1 MSDKAIY
8 LGSKALHQNEAEVQL
23 LEVEKNGEL
32 FYKIENSNEM
42 PAFFMSIVS
51 ASNHWLFVSS
61 NGALTAGRKNSEHA
75 ILPYY
80 TDDKI
85 TEGSETTG
93 SKTIF
98 LVTKDEQTFLWEPQ
112 SDLYKGVYDIQRN
125 LYKNKL
131 GNKVLFEEINRDLG
145 LIYSI
150 EWTTSDVFG
159 FIRKSVLKNTDS
171 TRVGIRFIDGLQ
183 NVLPYGVGEWQQMA
197 MSNLVD
203 AYKKAELEPDAKI
216 GIYALSSVI
225 VDRAEPSEALK
236 SNVVWSL
243 GRPNAKVLISAKN
256 IAAFRKGKDP
266 EVHHE
271 VRANKGAYLLNDSLT
286 LAAGESQSWSIV
298 ADLGYGVTEI
308 KALKAKINAESDA
321 LQSEVAQDVD
331 AGGEALK
338 ALVATA
344 DGLQCTSDTKRTTRH
359 FANTLFNIM
368 RGGVFDHNY
377 EIESADLKN
386 YIKRSNKALYES
398 YSSSLNELPEII
410 SLQEL
415 NAWIAQVEDTDIER
429 LCAQY
434 LPLKFS
440 RRHGDPSRPW
450 NKFSI
455 NTKNELD
462 GSKVLDFQGNWRD
475 IFQNWEALVFSYP
488 QFIEG
493 MIHTFLNAT
502 TFEGYNP
509 YRVTKYGFDW
519 ETIEPDN
526 PWSYIGYWGDHQIIY
541 LLKFLEFAENY
552 QPGMLQKQFNRA
564 VFTYADVPYRIKAY
578 SEIVKDSKNT
588 IDFDVQADHELRAA
602 CEANG
607 SDSALLRLNDQSIYK
622 VNFMEKILATLLAKL
637 SNFIPDAG
645 IWLNT
650 QRPEWN
656 DANNALVGN
665 GVSMVTLY
673 YLRRFVCFFEDLL
686 QSEDNTIEVSEEL
699 MLFFETVH
707 QIFERNK
714 TVSEIG
720 FSDFERQQ
728 MTNALGEAAS
738 VYRLGIYDQ
747 GFSGTKKNLKLSEIA
762 AFTSKVRVILEQ
774 SIRTNKREDGL
785 YHAYNLMQI
794 NPEGISVHY
803 LDEMLEGQ
811 VAVLSSGYLSP
822 KESLEVLTAMR
833 NSRLWREDQHSY
845 ILYPDKN
852 LGLFLDK
859 NTLPETAKSSR
870 LLQQM
875 LKDGN
880 TQIVNQD
887 GDGHLHFNGSFTNVN
902 GLKEALHGLGESYKT
917 MVADEFETI
926 CAYYEEVFNHKAFTG
941 RSGTFFGY
949 EGLGSIYWHMV
960 SKLLLAAQECWQKA
974 ISEKADETTIE
985 GLRTFYFEINKGIG
999 VYKTPENYGAFPT
1012 DPYSHTPAHK
1022 GAQQPGMT
1030 GQVKEDVI
1038 SRLTEMGV
1046 RYAQGNLA
1054 FDASMLDDREFISR
1068 SQSFEYFDVQG
1079 RKGEIELQP
1088 NSLAFTIC
1096 QTPILYYK
1104 ASANEMK
1111 VHMSDGKVEA
1121 FSSLQLSPELST
1133 AIFERNGKVQRVE
1146 VYLKR
1151 NK

>member
-23 LEVEKNGEL
+23 QEVELNGEL

-42 PAFFMSIVS
+42 SPFFMSIVS

-75 ILPYY
+75 LLPYY

-85 TEGSETTG
+85 TEGLETTG
-93 SKTIF
+93 SKTVF
-98 LVTKDEQTFLWEPQ
+98 LVTKEGQTFLWEPQ
-112 SDLYKGVYDIQRN
+112 SELYKGVYDLKRN

-131 GNKVLFEEINRDLG
+131 GNKVLFEEINHDLG
-145 LIYSI
+145 LTYSI

-159 FIRKSVLKNTDS
+159 FVRKSVLKNTGS
-171 TRVGIRFIDGLQ
+171 SKVGIRFIDGLQ

-203 AYKKAELEPDAKI
+203 AYKKAELEPSANI
-216 GIYALSSVI
+216 GVYALSSVI

-243 GRPNAKVLISAKN
+243 GRPKAKVLISAKG
-256 IAAFRKGKDP
+256 IESFRKGVEP

-271 VRANKGAYLLNDSLT
+271 VRAHKGAYLLNDAFT
-286 LAAGESQSWSIV
+286 LDADQSESWSII
-298 ADLGYGVTEI
+298 ADLGYGVSEI
-308 KALKAKINAESDA
+308 KSLQAKINTDAEA
-321 LQSEVAQDVD
+321 LQNEVIQDID

-338 ALVATA
+338 ALVASA

-386 YIKRSNKALYES
+386 YIKRSNRALYES
-398 YSSSLNELPEII
+398 YKNGLSELPELI

-415 NAWIAQVEDTDIER
+415 NSWIAKVEDTDIER

-578 SEIVKDSKNT
+578 KDIVKDAKNT
-588 IDFDVQADHELRAA
+588 IDFDVQADHDLRAA

-607 SDSALLRLNDQSIYK
+607 SDSALLRLKDQAIYK

-645 IWLNT
+645 IWMNT

-686 QSEDNTIEVSEEL
+686 QSEDASVEVSEEL
-699 MLFFETVH
+699 TVFFETVH
-707 QIFERNK
+707 QIFEQNK
-714 TVSEIG
+714 TVSELG
-720 FSDFERQQ
+720 FSDFERQE

-738 VYRLGIYDQ
+738 VYRLGIYEQ
-747 GFSGTKKNLKLSEIA
+747 GFSGQKRNLKLSDIA
-762 AFTSKVRVILEQ
+762 AFTSKVRAVLEQ
-774 SIRTNKREDGL
+774 SIRSNKREDGL

-811 VAVLSSGYLSP
+811 VAVLSSGFLSS
-822 KESLEVLTAMR
+822 KEALEVLTSMR

-852 LGLFLDK
+852 LGLFLEK
-859 NTLPETAKSSR
+859 NTLPESAKSSR
-870 LLQQM
+870 LLQEM
-875 LKDGN
+875 LKEGN

-887 GDGHLHFNGSFTNVN
+887 RDGQLHFNGSFTNVN
-902 GLKEALHGLGESYKT
+902 GLKEALDSLDDAYKPL
-917 MVADEFETI
+917 VAKEYETI

-960 SKLLLAAQECWQKA
+960 SKLLLATQECWQKA
-974 ISEKADETTIE
+974 IAEQADTAVIE
-985 GLRTFYFEINKGIG
+985 GLKTFYFEINKGIG

-1046 RYAQGNLA
+1046 RYAQGHLE
-1054 FDASMLDDREFISR
+1054 FDADMLQDQEFIKSA
-1068 SQSFEYFDVQG
+1068 QFFEYYDVQG
-1079 RKGEIELQP
+1079 QKHDLELQP

-1096 QTPILYYK
+1096 QTPIIYNK

-1111 VHMSDGKVEA
+1111 VYLSDGEVETI
-1121 FSSLQLSPELST
+1121 SGLQLSSVRSAE
-1133 AIFERNGKVQRVE
+1133 IFQRTGKVQKLE
-1146 VYLKR
+1146 VNLKR
-1151 NK
+1151 D